1 MIPKGFIGS
10 VYNTILYFHSLLFS
24 FLWANFS
31 SGLFFSYRKALKL
44 ASYNG
49 QLTTMPIKPLGIPLC
64 NTYIYSHCVLL
75 PNMIDKKGVQF
86 KVSLMKELSI

>member
-44 ASYNG
+44 ASYFG
-49 QLTTMPIKPLGIPLC
+49 QLTTMSIKPLGIPLC
-64 NTYIYSHCVLL
+64 NTYMYSHCVTSKH
-75 PNMIDKKGVQF
+75 DRQERVQF
-86 KVSLMKELSI
+86 EVLLMKELSI